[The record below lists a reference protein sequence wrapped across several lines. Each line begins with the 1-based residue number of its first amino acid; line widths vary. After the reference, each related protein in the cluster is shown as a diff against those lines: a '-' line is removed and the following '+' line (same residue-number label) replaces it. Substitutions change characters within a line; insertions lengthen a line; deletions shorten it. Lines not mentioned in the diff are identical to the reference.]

1 MGWPPDPY
9 DLYPAIPQP
18 PRGDNGANRVNPH
31 KNDKESMK
39 TNGDVKRQRLFDE
52 DTLNA
57 YSDAVGM
64 RHHGYFEEDR
74 ENKDMKLTAVLDSR
88 LLDLVKKSMEMK
100 ILVQRF
106 KNFLHT
112 SFSVNIEF
120 QPTLPL
126 GELDA
131 RNNSKPGSNSSVKK
145 RVEVI
150 TQRRLVSATFWKRNV
165 KNARDSIT
173 SNDVMNSEFGKLLHS
188 CDRIYS
194 PSQAWLLYVVGY
206 ATNKVIPNY
215 VPETF
220 KLIFGDELIQDLNTY
235 CSIQKY
241 ECQSLY
247 LTDFYI
253 THEISQ
259 KDIDNMQA
267 ELKEKFGFQGTDNKQ
282 YYEVI
287 RRILMKEVLFG
298 DSGSGKKEIERILH
312 SVNSDTSED
321 ENIDENDLL
330 THVKKRA
337 DQIIQKNGFTFQK
350 KALISNILKTYPLS
364 IRQVDD
370 SISFLNGTNTSP
382 TLEDYKFTKVQNNT
396 WQNLLGLIIMISSIK
411 FLLEQVFK
419 KILHR
424 NELKKLEQDLAKTTE
439 MVEQISLLEEFRRK
453 PNQNRSELAEETT
466 SRDGTPTQINVPH
479 ESLIPKPAQ
488 TQQDRSKSTEKT
500 TSLNDTEQDSIKGGE
515 TIPDANKWLFFQ
527 NTQLQQ
533 PNRIEDNR
541 DKPIVSQHLSR
552 QETPTIEES
561 ETTQFQRIEEAN
573 VEVWRIIEKLREIIE
588 LKKFE
593 EELKEKCK
601 SKLNLY
607 EMIYQF
613 DQV

>member
-1 MGWPPDPY
+1 MSLPEILGLPSKPASLPRFLPPSRRDDDVNTANLHRNY
-9 DLYPAIPQP
+9 NESLETKRDVNR
-18 PRGDNGANRVNPH
+18 PRLSD
-31 KNDKESMK
+31 D
-39 TNGDVKRQRLFDE
+39 

-57 YSDAVGM
+57 YSDAVRM
-64 RHHGYFEEDR
+64 HYYGYFEEDR
-74 ENKDMKLTAVLDSR
+74 KYKDVKLPALLDSQ
-88 LLDLVKKSMEMK
+88 LLNDGKQSMEMK

-106 KNFLHT
+106 KNFLHSSDST
-112 SFSVNIEF
+112 NVEF
-120 QPTLPL
+120 DSTLPL

-131 RNNSKPGSNSSVKK
+131 QNNLKPDSISSVEKRKK
-145 RVEVI
+145 VI
-150 TQRRLVSATFWKRNV
+150 EERQSVSMTFWMRNV
-165 KNARDSIT
+165 KNAKNSMNNNI
-173 SNDVMNSEFGKLLHS
+173 MNSEFGKLLES

-220 KLIFGDELIQDLNTY
+220 KSIFGNDLIQDLNTY
-235 CSIQKY
+235 CSIHKY

-253 THEISQ
+253 IHEISQ
-259 KDIDNMQA
+259 KDINNMQA
-267 ELKEKFGFQGTDNKQ
+267 ELKQKFNFKGADNKQ
-282 YYEVI
+282 YYELI

-298 DSGSGKKEIERILH
+298 KSASGKTEIETILDPNFRK
-312 SVNSDTSED
+312 NSD
-321 ENIDENDLL
+321 ENINENALL
-330 THVKKRA
+330 MYL
-337 DQIIQKNGFTFQK
+337 KNKVDSIFQK
-350 KALISNILKTYPLS
+350 TSNAFERKKIIFNILKTYPLS
-364 IRQVDD
+364 KKQVDD

-424 NELKKLEQDLAKTTE
+424 NELKKLEQDVAKTTE
-439 MVEQISLLEEFRRK
+439 MVEQLCLLEEFRRK
-453 PNQNRSELAEETT
+453 PNQDRSKSAEETT
-466 SRDGTPTQINVPH
+466 SRDGTP
-479 ESLIPKPAQ
+479 SQ
-488 TQQDRSKSTEKT
+488 T
-500 TSLNDTEQDSIKGGE
+500 NTEQDSMTSKKGVE

-541 DKPIVSQHLSR
+541 DKPIVSQNLLR